1 MRRALFLA
9 APLVFAAGLA
19 YADHTLYRVQLR
31 TTPAPPTVG
40 ASTRV
45 RVSVF
50 APGGLQ
56 VRRFDP
62 LHGVA
67 MHFIAVSQDL
77 EDFAHVHPRAS
88 LTGTLSTSLT
98 FSKAQ
103 PYTVFMEYDPAG
115 SAAERTSRSA
125 IRPAGAQPKPATL
138 DASTAFDGT
147 QNRIKRVAG
156 TDFTLVGHPG
166 ANLRRGVPA
175 RLHLR
180 VAAANGGALGLQ
192 DYLGMRAHAIVLS
205 QDLATFQHLHGSPL
219 SGGMVGGVHGGHGGA
234 AGGDPNATSEELAFE
249 ATFPTAGLY
258 KVFFQVQRSSTVI
271 TAPVVIR
278 VAP

>member
-1 MRRALFLA
+1 MRRSLLLA

-19 YADHTLYRVQLR
+19 HADHTLYRVQLR
-31 TTPAPPTVG
+31 TTPAAPTVG
-40 ASTRV
+40 VATQV
-45 RVSVF
+45 RVSVL

-77 EDFAHVHPRAS
+77 EDFAHVHPRAN

-98 FSKAQ
+98 LAKAQ

-115 SAAERTSRSA
+115 TAGERTSRSA

-138 DASTAFDGT
+138 DASTSFNGT
-147 QNRIKRVAG
+147 QDRSKQFAG
-156 TDFTLVGHPG
+156 TDFRLVGHPA

-180 VAAANGGALGLQ
+180 VAASGGGALALQ

-205 QDLATFQHLHGSPL
+205 QDLVTFQHLHGSPL
-219 SGGMVGGVHGGHGGA
+219 SGGMVGGVHGGHGGG
-234 AGGDPNATSEELAFE
+234 GGDPSATSEDLAFE
-249 ATFPTAGLY
+249 ATFPAAGLY
-258 KVFFQVQRSSTVI
+258 KVFFQVQRNNAVI
-271 TAPVVIR
+271 TAPFVIR
-278 VAP
+278 VVP